1 MAHGDSRD
9 PDGIEVFRDGSLG
22 RRQLRVVLAVVAV
35 VAAVVVMLS
44 ATAVLVLRGAPEP
57 QPHASRAAVDAG
69 VPAARPAAKVVVPVP
84 SATAGEPPRVAGERP
99 GAAPAAKSPA
109 DAPAPKEAARSGTPT
124 PAAETE
130 EPLLSGLVRN
140 AVDSLAGAGS
150 GGGIAVYPP
159 KGTNPVKTGI
169 VVPEDFALPE
179 GYVRY
184 HQVTDD
190 GRRLEPI
197 LMFSPDYE
205 FVGPDGKPAAI
216 PDNRIVPPEMAPPGL
231 TVRMLDVPADESSP
245 AAGR

>member
-9 PDGIEVFRDGSLG
+9 SDGIRVFRDDPPR

-35 VAAVVVMLS
+35 AAAVVVMLS
-44 ATAVLVLRGAPEP
+44 ATAVVVLRVEPEP
-57 QPHASRAAVDAG
+57 QPPAARVPADGG
-69 VPAARPAAKVVVPVP
+69 VPATRPGAKVVVPIPSDAAGESP
-84 SATAGEPPRVAGERP
+84 SAAADRPR
-99 GAAPAAKSPA
+99 AAPTANARAA
-109 DAPAPKEAARSGTPT
+109 APAPKDAAGAPPP
-124 PAAETE
+124 PAADTE
-130 EPLLSGLVRN
+130 EPLLSGLVRS

-169 VVPEDFALPE
+169 VVPEDFPLPE

-190 GRRLEPI
+190 GRRLDPI